1 MSDKPALAEEAMGP
15 TNVSAPDRPPA
26 TVRQA
31 QFSSLDQTTT
41 EPAAAASA
49 APLDMLMDVPL
60 KISVELGRT
69 QLTVKEVLALQHGSV
84 VELDRLAGEP
94 VDVLVNDRLV
104 ARGEVVVIEDR
115 FGIRITETVS
125 PAKRRSSEA

>member
-1 MSDKPALAEEAMGP
+1 MSDKTALAEEVVTP
-15 TNVSAPDRPPA
+15 TNGGAPDRGPA
-26 TVRQA
+26 TVRQV
-31 QFSSLDQTTT
+31 QFSSLDQTTV
-41 EPAAAASA
+41 EPAAATSA

-69 QLTVKEVLALQHGSV
+69 RLAVKEVLALQHGSV

-125 PAKRRSSEA
+125 PSRRRSSEA

>member
-1 MSDKPALAEEAMGP
+1 MSDKTALAEEVVTP
-15 TNVSAPDRPPA
+15 TNGSAPDRGPA
-26 TVRQA
+26 TVRQV
-31 QFSSLDQTTT
+31 QFSSLDQTTV
-41 EPAAAASA
+41 EPAAATSA

-69 QLTVKEVLALQHGSV
+69 RLAVKEVLALQHGSV